1 MNDALNK
8 LTDTL
13 IKQNKS
19 LDFIA
24 ALDEARAILKDSTEN
39 DEQ

>member
-13 IKQNKS
+13 IKQNQS

-24 ALDEARAILKDSTEN
+24 ALDEARVMLKESTAN